1 MKLIDADELEKVWT
15 IASPEPYSTDAAEV
29 LDSIRGAP
37 TVDAVPVV
45 HGRWESVKNPKWP
58 AYSHDKCSICGW
70 QNTRNA
76 LCYEEGRRGWHSLN
90 YCPNCGAK
98 MDGGNSDEAD

>member
-29 LDSIRGAP
+29 LDSIRDAP

-45 HGRWESVKNPKWP
+45 HGRWEW
-58 AYSHDKCSICGW
+58 ADDGYCRCSECRQRAPVVYGVLVEDW
-70 QNTRNA
+70 QDEPRTVMT
-76 LCYEEGRRGWHSLN
+76 Y

-98 MDGGNSDEAD
+98 MDLEGENE

>member
-1 MKLIDADELEKVWT
+1 MKLIDADELEKEWT

-45 HGRWESVKNPKWP
+45 HGRWTVKEGLIENAICSNCGRHFQ
-58 AYSHDKCSICGW
+58 AY
-70 QNTRNA
+70 
-76 LCYEEGRRGWHSLN
+76 YEEYH
-90 YCPNCGAK
+90 YCPRCGAK
-98 MDGGNSDEAD
+98 MDLEDENG

>member
-45 HGRWESVKNPKWP
+45 HGQWNDSYDGITPYCSVCGH
-58 AYSHDKCSICGW
+58 SHRLMVRKP
-70 QNTRNA
+70 
-76 LCYEEGRRGWHSLN
+76 N
-90 YCPNCGAK
+90 YCPNCGGK
-98 MDGGNSDEAD
+98 MDLEDENG

>member
-45 HGRWESVKNPKWP
+45 HGRWEWVDDG
-58 AYSHDKCSICGW
+58 YCRCSECRQRAPVVYGVLVEDW
-70 QNTRNA
+70 QDEPRTVMT
-76 LCYEEGRRGWHSLN
+76 Y

-98 MDGGNSDEAD
+98 MDLEGENE

>member
-45 HGRWESVKNPKWP
+45 HGRWGQTNDDW
-58 AYSHDKCSICGW
+58 YGLTTFQCSACGEEYCFEYAEDLS
-70 QNTRNA
+70 A
-76 LCYEEGRRGWHSLN
+76 LNYN
-90 YCPNCGAK
+90 YCPNCGAR
-98 MDGGNSDEAD
+98 MDLEDGNG

>member
-45 HGRWESVKNPKWP
+45 HDRRHGQKAQSR
-58 AYSHDKCSICGW
+58 
-70 QNTRNA
+70 A
-76 LCYEEGRRGWHSLN
+76 L
-90 YCPNCGAK
+90 A
-98 MDGGNSDEAD
+98 